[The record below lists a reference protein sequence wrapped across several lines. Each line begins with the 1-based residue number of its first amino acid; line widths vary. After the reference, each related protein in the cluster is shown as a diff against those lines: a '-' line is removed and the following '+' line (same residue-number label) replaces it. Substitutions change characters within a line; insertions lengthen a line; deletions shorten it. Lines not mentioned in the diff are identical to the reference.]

1 MIMRE
6 WEETD
11 QQKAV
16 SATWPD
22 MIIYVYTIF
31 DRAIERPDKP
41 KHDMTVLINMV
52 LVSLISCK
60 TCSAVIYLN
69 INVSNYA
76 LAVPALTA
84 TIQTPRDTNKFK
96 IKKKEEEEGSGS
108 YRIQSTHRNILCLF
122 RII

>member
-41 KHDMTVLINMV
+41 KHDMTVLIYMV

-84 TIQTPRDTNKFK
+84 TIQTPRNTNKFRKK
-96 IKKKEEEEGSGS
+96 IKKKKKVVD
-108 YRIQSTHRNILCLF
+108 RIVSNPHTAIY
-122 RII
+122 